1 MSESTRLQTILRN
14 RKRHHPVPEVSVG
27 RRAELAVE
35 AMLVERLEGTAWDY
49 SAGLRVPHGGRRR
62 EIDFVISTPD
72 ELWVVELKN
81 WSGFVGVD
89 EGGHVIQHR
98 SAGRGVVDHGRLLG
112 DMDARRRALRNY
124 LRRSLDEIPTI
135 RTLLVFYDRRVGLD
149 DSLTSAGDVEVMR
162 RPEFLSLLPD
172 SSGPGFIE
180 RLVHRVF
187 GGGDDTP
194 ALPAVSEPIRQAR
207 EHYSKLGTWDLLA
220 LYGGQLISGDLV
232 GASMEELSDRER
244 FQRFRLDVPRGVMD
258 LLFRSPLEIDIRAVE
273 RGGESAEFR
282 CGFEETI
289 RFHCAG
295 DRKPKTFELRDVE
308 ALVLSR

>member
-1 MSESTRLQTILRN
+1 MSEPTRLQTILRN

-27 RRAELAVE
+27 RRAELHVE
-35 AMLVERLEGTAWDY
+35 AMLAERLEGTAWDY

-89 EGGHVIQHR
+89 DGGNVVQHR
-98 SAGRGVVDHGRLLG
+98 SAGRGVVDHGRLID

-124 LRRSLDEIPTI
+124 LRRSLDEVPTI
-135 RTLLVFYDRRVGLD
+135 RTLLVFYDSGVGLD
-149 DSLTSAGDVEVMR
+149 DSLTSAGDLQVMR

-172 SSGPGFIE
+172 PSGPGFVG
-180 RLVHRVF
+180 RLVHRIF
-187 GGGDDTP
+187 GNGDEP
-194 ALPAVSEPIRQAR
+194 SALPAVSEPIRQAR

-232 GASMEELSDRER
+232 GASMQQCSDRER
-244 FQRFRLDVPRGVMD
+244 FRRFRLDVPRGVMD
-258 LLFRSPLEIDIRAVE
+258 LLFRSPLEIEITAVE
-273 RGGESAEFR
+273 RSGETIQLC
-282 CGFEETI
+282 CGFDETI

-295 DRKPKTFELRDVE
+295 DPKPKRFELRDVE